1 MEPTIHHAIAA
12 IAILHEQMSLYPAGL
27 ELKSHGPNVSIFFYN
42 RAISALLQMFETEQI
57 SISLTAM
64 ANILFTCFEYF
75 QGNVTAARTHVKSGI
90 DLLNSW
96 RQNTRAISNKPWGEN
111 YDSFE
116 SYFMETEI
124 APLLSVFRVNILGE
138 EDGLGSIIFLNPVDQ
153 EGRIVIGDRFESIKQ
168 ARASLLDVIMS
179 KSWHFQ
185 STDEDSPRK
194 QHLDGEA
201 ATMTNVNMNE
211 MVSQWQDNFD
221 DLISRQSSSWD
232 KKERQAANVVR
243 IIQLAEM
250 LHGRNY
256 ATGNECSWDC
266 ARAEFEEMLSIADSL
281 ISDITRFPG
290 KGFRLLSLDFGK
302 IFCFHLLAWKCRWP
316 SIRRRALYLLGK
328 VSKREWLLDAKHYHA
343 IFSRIMEIEEA
354 HISLLP
360 DNIIRRDLVPPE
372 HARIYDFTVIPQQ
385 LSSSGRPRGS
395 AVYAVTFCS
404 RPLGLGGQSSSV
416 TEHMRLESSHPGET
430 AIPSNLLRQHP
441 SHL

>member
-1 MEPTIHHAIAA
+1 MEPAIRHAIAA

-27 ELKSHGPNVSIFFYN
+27 ELKSHGPNVSILFYN
-42 RAISALLQMFETEQI
+42 KAISALLQRFETEQI

-64 ANILFTCFEYF
+64 ANVLFTCFEYF

-96 RQNTRAISNKPWGEN
+96 RQNTRAISNKPWGQN

-138 EDGLGSIIFLNPVDQ
+138 KDGLGSTIFLNPVDQ

-185 STDEDSPRK
+185 STNQVSPRK
-194 QHLDGEA
+194 YQADGKA
-201 ATMTNVNMNE
+201 AAMTMNMNE

-221 DLISRQSSSWD
+221 DLISRQSFSWG

-250 LHGRNY
+250 LHGHSN
-256 ATGNECSWDC
+256 AAGNECSWDS

-290 KGFRLLSLDFGK
+290 KGCRLLSLDFGK

-316 SIRRRALYLLGK
+316 SIRRRALSLLGK

-343 IFSRIMEIEEA
+343 IFSRIMEIEES
-354 HISLLP
+354 HLGPLP
-360 DNIIRRDLVPPE
+360 DDIVQRDLVPPE

-385 LSSSGRPRGS
+385 SSSS
-395 AVYAVTFCS
+395 ASSRMPTVYTVTFWS
-404 RPLGLGGQSSSV
+404 RPLGLGKPASSV
-416 TEHMRLESSHPGET
+416 TKHMRLESSHPSET